1 MARQAAAKA
10 DRYIGK
16 RPRQPL
22 TTDEKAKVREVWKS
36 LGFPIRYDFFETC
49 KTLVGFDAYYLPE
62 SLYSPVLKGALN
74 PIWSTYAYEH
84 KGMYGFLL
92 KNVPQPIT
100 VVNNIDGQLYD
111 ADYVPISFEAAVE
124 KMCRFEREMIIKPS
138 LNSDSGHNVS
148 KFRGNNRK
156 GIETL
161 LKNSGKNYIV
171 QGVVEQHP
179 ALKAFNP
186 TSLNTMRITSLYL
199 NGKVSIISSI
209 FRFGS
214 PGSVVDNTGAGG
226 FVCGIT
232 KEGILKDIC
241 FDIKMN
247 IYCLLYTSDAADEL

>member
-1 MARQAAAKA
+1 MHIYPVRTHGPTSGSQA

-156 GIETL
+156 GIKTL

-214 PGSVVDNTGAGG
+214 PGSVVDNTGAGAS
-226 FVCGIT
+226 C
-232 KEGILKDIC
+232 
-241 FDIKMN
+241 
-247 IYCLLYTSDAADEL
+247 AASRKRAY

>member
-1 MARQAAAKA
+1 MGIRKIFENCIYTLYVRMARQAAAKA

-156 GIETL
+156 GI
-161 LKNSGKNYIV
+161 
-171 QGVVEQHP
+171 
-179 ALKAFNP
+179 
-186 TSLNTMRITSLYL
+186 
-199 NGKVSIISSI
+199 
-209 FRFGS
+209 
-214 PGSVVDNTGAGG
+214 
-226 FVCGIT
+226 
-232 KEGILKDIC
+232 
-241 FDIKMN
+241 
-247 IYCLLYTSDAADEL
+247 